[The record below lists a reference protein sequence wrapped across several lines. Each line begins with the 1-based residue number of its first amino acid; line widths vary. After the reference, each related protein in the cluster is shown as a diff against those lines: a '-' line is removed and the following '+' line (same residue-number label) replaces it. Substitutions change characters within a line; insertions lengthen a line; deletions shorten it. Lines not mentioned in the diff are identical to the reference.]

1 MPGRTSKQESL
12 PPAWWA
18 TPGSTATWHG
28 AMPSTTAGFRG
39 RDFRHR
45 LARSSTLGGQA
56 VYLQNAVSKE
66 ILEQEFSPVSSPD
79 EARRAVR
86 EKLRQWRRPHQSC
99 CGCWSRSHLAVSLP
113 LAGRRQGCGR
123 GCAPACLKVATHA
136 TSKVAIQTAIDA
148 GVDSVEH
155 GEEATDQQLRH
166 MKDKGI
172 FLVATD
178 LWSNGASM

>member
-66 ILEQEFSPVSSPD
+66 ILEQEFSPVSSPV
-79 EARRAVR
+79 E
-86 EKLRQWRRPHQSC
+86 P
-99 CGCWSRSHLAVSLP
+99 
-113 LAGRRQGCGR
+113 
-123 GCAPACLKVATHA
+123 CAKNFANGADLIKV
-136 TSKVAIQTAIDA
+136 VVDA
-148 GVDSVEH
+148 GAGPTWQFRYLSPEDAKAAVE
-155 GEEATDQQLRH
+155 
-166 MKDKGI
+166 
-172 FLVATD
+172 
-178 LWSNGASM
+178 GAHRLA